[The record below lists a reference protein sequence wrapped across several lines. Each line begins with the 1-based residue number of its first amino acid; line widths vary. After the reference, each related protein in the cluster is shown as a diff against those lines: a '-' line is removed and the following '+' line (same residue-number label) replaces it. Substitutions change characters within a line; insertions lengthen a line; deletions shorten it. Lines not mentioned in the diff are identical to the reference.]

1 MTEFDVI
8 IIGGGAAGMTAAV
21 FSARN
26 GAKTLIIEP
35 NRFLGRKLGITGKG
49 RCNVTNNCDERTVM
63 KNLPK
68 NSSFMFSAL
77 SRFSPSDTMAFFEEL
92 GVPLKTERGN
102 RVFPVSDK
110 AQDIVNALVNE
121 IKRLKVC
128 VVRERA
134 VEVLVNDG
142 VATGVK
148 TDKSAYKAP
157 RVILATGGKS
167 YSATGST
174 GDGYAIAK
182 RLGHTITPLCGS
194 LVPLETEEDVAQ
206 ASGLTLKNIKMSL
219 FDNEKNKAIFSEQGE
234 MTFQAYGIGGPLTLS
249 ASSFIDKVTSGRY
262 TAFIDFKPA
271 LDEKKLDA
279 RLLRDFSGN
288 GRLPVRELMRKLL
301 PEKIIEIFLLS
312 SGLDG
317 GKNVAELTKYER
329 KQLVASLK
337 SMPLRI
343 KALRPIDEAIITDGG
358 IDVSGIN
365 PKTMESK
372 LISGLYFAGEIIDVT
387 GFTGGFNLQVAFSPA
402 YAAASDF

>member
-92 GVPLKTERGN
+92 GVALKTERGN

-148 TDKSAYKAP
+148 TDKSSYKAP

-206 ASGLTLKNIKMSL
+206 ASGLTLKNIKLSL

-249 ASSFIDKVTSGRY
+249 ASSFINKVTSGRY

-301 PEKIIEIFLLS
+301 PEKIIEIFLLV

-317 GKNVAELTKYER
+317 GKNVAELTKSER

-358 IDVSGIN
+358 IDVSEIN

-387 GFTGGFNLQVAFSPA
+387 GFTGGFNLQVAFSTA
-402 YAAASDF
+402 YAAASNF

>member
-194 LVPLETEEDVAQ
+194 LVPLETQEDVAQ

-288 GRLPVRELMRKLL
+288 GRLHVRELMRKLL
-301 PEKIIEIFLLS
+301 PEKIIEIFLLV

-317 GKNVAELTKYER
+317 GKNVAELTKSER

-337 SMPLRI
+337 SMQLQI

-358 IDVSGIN
+358 IDVSEIN

-387 GFTGGFNLQVAFSPA
+387 GFTGGFNLQVAFSTA